1 MRGLL
6 GLGVGAALAATAVL
20 AQGGPALPERVF
32 GFRDFAATEARWDKA
47 FLAVPDPALAREHLR
62 RLTAAPHWASSPE
75 DYQTALYVAERFKAA
90 GLATTIVPYRVQMN
104 KPVKILVEAFGA
116 DGARLMT
123 GPTAEHVDPRVDG
136 GDPFQD
142 DKRILPAFSGSSPSG
157 DVTGAVVY
165 ANYGTLADFK
175 RLAEM
180 GVSVKD
186 KIVMV
191 RYGANFR
198 GVKVYLAQQRGA
210 RGVLIYSDP
219 ADDGFARGEVYPK
232 GPYRPETAVQ
242 RGSAQFLP
250 IFPGDP
256 STPGYASLPELP
268 DSKRVPPGKG
278 QVTQPSVPVNP
289 LSWKDAEPILE
300 ALAGPSVPA
309 SWQGGLGFN
318 YRAGTSGKKAVKV
331 HMRLEQDVALR
342 TIWDVVGTIPGVG
355 GAEKDQLVIA
365 GNHRDAWVFG
375 AVDPSSG
382 TAAMLEAVHGLG
394 ELLKKG
400 WRPRR
405 TLVVAS
411 WDAEEEG
418 LIGSVEWVEGHPE
431 LMGRTVAYLNT
442 DVGVSG
448 PSFSAS
454 AVPSLKEFVS
464 DVTREVASP
473 LGGSVHEQWRLDQER
488 GHPKEPVTEPRTGV
502 KIDALGSG
510 SDYTPFLQHA
520 GVASTDIG
528 SNGPYGVYH
537 SAFDNFNWF
546 VKNADPD
553 FLYEQQQARVF
564 GLEMIH
570 MADAEVLPMDYGAYG
585 AEVVGYLDAVWKRAE
600 TQGMKLDF
608 AAAESAAKRFET
620 AGVVV
625 RRRQDAGEGDLAGL
639 NRALR
644 ETEAALLLPEGLPGR
659 GWYKHSVYSPG
670 EYTGYAAV
678 VIPGVNEAVTLGDAR
693 RAQEQLKGLAEALGR
708 ASEVL
713 EKAGR

>member
-1 MRGLL
+1 VRWVC
-6 GLGVGAALAATAVL
+6 GLGVGLGLAGSCL
-20 AQGGPALPERVF
+20 LGQSGPALPAKVF
-32 GFRDFAATEARWDKA
+32 GFRDFGATEARWDKA
-47 FLAVPDPALAREHLR
+47 FLAVPDPALAREHLK

-75 DYQTALYVAERFKAA
+75 DYATALYVADRFKAA
-90 GLATTIVPYRVQMN
+90 GLETTIVPYRVQLN
-104 KPVKILVEAFGA
+104 RPVKILVEAFAA

-123 GPTAEHVDPRVDG
+123 GPQAEHVDGTDG
-136 GDPFQD
+136 GDPYQN

-157 DVTGAVVY
+157 DVTGTVVY

-175 RLAEM
+175 RLQEM
-180 GVSVKD
+180 HVSVRD
-186 KIVMV
+186 KIVLV

-210 RGVLIYSDP
+210 KGVLIYSDP
-219 ADDGFARGEVYPK
+219 ADDGFARGDAYPK
-232 GPYRPETAVQ
+232 GPFRPESGVQ
-242 RGSAQFLP
+242 RGSVQFLP

-256 STPGYASLPELP
+256 STPGYASVPELP
-268 DSKRVPPGKG
+268 DAERVAVGKG
-278 QVTQPSVPVNP
+278 QVTQPSIPVNP

-300 ALAGPSVPA
+300 AMGGASAPA
-309 SWQGGLGFN
+309 NWQGGLPFN
-318 YRAGTSGKKAVKV
+318 YHVGASGRKAVKV
-331 HMRLEQDVALR
+331 HMRLVQDIALR
-342 TIWDVVGTIPGVG
+342 TIWDVIGKIPGVG
-355 GAEKDQLVIA
+355 GAEKDDLVVA

-394 ELLKKG
+394 TLLQAG
-400 WRPRR
+400 WRPKR

-418 LIGSVEWVEGHPE
+418 LIGSVEWVEQHPE
-431 LMGRTVAYLNT
+431 LMKRTVAYLNT

-464 DVTREVASP
+464 DVTKEVESP
-473 LGGSVHEQWRLDQER
+473 AGGSVHEQWRLDQER
-488 GHPKEPVTEPRTGV
+488 AHPKEPVSEP

-520 GVASTDIG
+520 GVAATDIG

-546 VKNADPD
+546 VKNADPN

-564 GLEMIH
+564 GLEMLH
-570 MADAEVLPMDYGAYG
+570 MADADVLPMDYGAYG
-585 AEVVGYLDAVWKRAE
+585 AEVVGYLSEVRAKAE
-600 TQGMKLDF
+600 EKGLKLDF
-608 AAAESAAKRFET
+608 TKTQQAAMRFEA
-620 AGVVV
+620 AGVAARV
-625 RRRQDAGEGDLAGL
+625 RQDAGNVDAVRM
-639 NRALR
+639 NRALK
-644 ETEAALLLPEGLPGR
+644 ETEVALLLPNGLPGR

-670 EYTGYAAV
+670 EYTGYQAV
-678 VIPGVNEAVTLGDAR
+678 VIPGVNEAVTLGDRA
-693 RAQEQLKGLAEALGR
+693 RAQSQLQGLADALGR
-708 ASEVL
+708 ASAVL
-713 EKAGR
+713 ESVGR

>member
-1 MRGLL
+1 MGFAL
-6 GLGVGAALAATAVL
+6 VGASLL
-20 AQGGPALPERVF
+20 AQSTVALPDKVF
-32 GFRDFAATEARWDKA
+32 GFRDFGGTEARWDKE
-47 FLAVPDPALAREHLR
+47 FLAVPDAALAREHLK
-62 RLTAAPHWASSPE
+62 RLTSAPHWASSPE
-75 DYQTALYVAERFKAA
+75 DYQTALYVAEKFKAA

-104 KPVKILVEAFGA
+104 KPVKILIEAFAA
-116 DGARLMT
+116 DGARIMQ
-123 GPTAEHVDPRVDG
+123 GPTAERVDPAVDG

-157 DVTGAVVY
+157 DVTGTVIY

-175 RLAEM
+175 RLDEM
-180 GVSVKD
+180 GVSVRD
-186 KIVMV
+186 RIVLV
-191 RYGANFR
+191 RYGMNFR

-210 RGVLIYSDP
+210 KGVLIYSDP
-219 ADDGFARGEVYPK
+219 ADDGFTRGEVYPK
-232 GPYRPETAVQ
+232 GPYRPESAVQ

-268 DSKRVPPGKG
+268 DSKRVPVGKG
-278 QVTQPSVPVNP
+278 QVTQPSIPVNP
-289 LSWKDAEPILE
+289 LSFKDAEPILE
-300 ALAGPSVPA
+300 AMGGASVPA
-309 SWQGGLGFN
+309 NWQGAGTFN
-318 YRAGTSGKKAVKV
+318 YHLGTKGKKAVKI

-342 TIWDVVGTIPGVG
+342 TIWDVIGTIPGTG
-355 GAEKDQLVIA
+355 GPGTGVEKDEMVIA

-394 ELLKKG
+394 VLLKAG
-400 WRPRR
+400 WKPRR

-431 LMGRTVAYLNT
+431 LMRRTVAYLNT

-448 PSFSAS
+448 PAFSAA

-464 DVTREVASP
+464 DVTREVPSP
-473 LGGSVHEQWRLDQER
+473 LGGTVHEQWRLDQQR
-488 GHPKEPVTEPRTGV
+488 AHPKEAFGEPRTQV

-520 GVASTDIG
+520 GVASTDVG

-546 VKNADPD
+546 VKNADPE

-585 AEVVGYLDAVWKRAE
+585 AEVVGYLRTVKEKAE
-600 TQGMKLDF
+600 AKGMKLDF
-608 AAAESAAKRFET
+608 AGTEAAARRFEA
-620 AGVVV
+620 AGIAV
-625 RRRQDAGEGDLAGL
+625 RARQDAGGGDVAGL
-639 NRALR
+639 NRALK
-644 ETEAALLLPEGLPGR
+644 ETEVALLLPGGLPGR
-659 GWYKHSVYSPG
+659 GWYRHSIYSPG

-678 VIPGVNEAVTLGDAR
+678 VIPGVNEAVTLGDAG
-693 RAQEQLKGLAEALGR
+693 RAQGQLAGLAEALGR
-708 ASEVL
+708 ASGVL
-713 EKAGR
+713 EGVR

>member
-1 MRGLL
+1 MGWVCGVGLALAGPCLL
-6 GLGVGAALAATAVL
+6 G
-20 AQGGPALPERVF
+20 QDSPMMPSKVF
-32 GFRDFAATEARWDKA
+32 GFRDFGGTEAYWDKT

-62 RLTAAPHWASSPE
+62 RLTSAPHWASSPE
-75 DYQTALYVAERFKAA
+75 DYQTALYVAEKFRAA
-90 GLATTIVPYRVQMN
+90 GLETSIVPYRVQMN

-116 DGARLMT
+116 KGARIMS
-123 GPTAEHVDPRVDG
+123 GPTAEHVEGD
-136 GDPFQD
+136 DPFQD
-142 DKRILPAFSGSSPSG
+142 DARILPAFSGSSPSG
-157 DVTGAVVY
+157 DVSGAVVY
-165 ANYGTLADFK
+165 ANYGTYADFK
-175 RLAEM
+175 RLEET

-186 KIVMV
+186 RIVLV
-191 RYGANFR
+191 RYGVNFR
-198 GVKVYLAQQRGA
+198 GVKAYLAQQRGA

-219 ADDGFARGEVYPK
+219 ADDGFARGEMYPK
-232 GPYRPETAVQ
+232 GPYRPESAVQ

-278 QVTQPSVPVNP
+278 QVTQPSIPVNP
-289 LSWKDAEPILE
+289 LSFKDAAPILE
-300 ALAGPSVPA
+300 AMAGASVA
-309 SWQGGLGFN
+309 ANWQGGGGFN
-318 YRAGTSGKKAVKV
+318 YHVGATGKKAVRV

-342 TIWDVVGTIPGVG
+342 TIWDVIGTIPGT
-355 GAEKDQLVIA
+355 GAEKEETVVA

-394 ELLKKG
+394 VLLKSG
-400 WRPRR
+400 WKPKR
-405 TLVVAS
+405 TLIVAS

-418 LIGSVEWVEGHPE
+418 LIGSVEWVEGHAE
-431 LMGRTVAYLNT
+431 LMRHTVAYLNT

-448 PSFSAS
+448 PSFTAS

-464 DVTREVASP
+464 DVTREVPSP
-473 LGGSVHEQWRLDQER
+473 LGSSVHEQWRLDQQR
-488 GHPKEPVTEPRTGV
+488 AHPKEPSVEPGTQVR
-502 KIDALGSG
+502 IDALGSG

-546 VKNADPD
+546 VKNADPE

-585 AEVVGYLDAVWKRAE
+585 AEVVGYLADARK
-600 TQGMKLDF
+600 K
-608 AAAESAAKRFET
+608 AESKGLKVDFSVAEAAAKRFEA
-620 AGVVV
+620 AGVTV
-625 RRRQDAGEGDLAGL
+625 RARQDAGMADPTGL
-639 NRALR
+639 NRALK
-644 ETEAALLLPEGLPGR
+644 ETEAALLLPNGLPGR
-659 GWYKHSVYSPG
+659 GWYRHSIYSPG

-678 VIPGVNEAVTLGDAR
+678 VIPGVNEALTLGDAAR
-693 RAQEQLKGLAEALGR
+693 TREQMQGLAEALGR
-708 ASEVL
+708 ASGVL
-713 EKAGR
+713 EGVR

>member
-1 MRGLL
+1 VGL
-6 GLGVGAALAATAVL
+6 ALAAPAGL
-20 AQGGPALPERVF
+20 AQGGPALPSTVF
-32 GFRDFAATEARWDKA
+32 GFKDFGASEAKWDKD
-47 FLAVPDPALAREHLR
+47 FLAVPDPALAREHLKK
-62 RLTAAPHWASSPE
+62 LTSAPHWASSPE
-75 DYQTALYVAERFKAA
+75 DYATALYVAEKFKAA
-90 GLATTIVPYRVQMN
+90 GLATSIVPYRVQLN
-104 KPVKILVEAFGA
+104 KPVKILVEAFAA
-116 DGARLMT
+116 DGAKLMS
-123 GPTAEHVDPRVDG
+123 GPTPEHVDPGVDG
-136 GDPFQD
+136 GDPYQD

-175 RLAEM
+175 RLEEM

-186 KIVMV
+186 KIVLV

-210 RGVLIYSDP
+210 KGVLIYSDP
-219 ADDGFARGEVYPK
+219 ADDGFARGDAYPK
-232 GPYRPETAVQ
+232 GPYRPESAVQ

-256 STPGYASLPELP
+256 STPGYASVPELP
-268 DSKRVPPGKG
+268 DSKRVPVGKG
-278 QVTQPSVPVNP
+278 QVTQPSIPVNP

-300 ALAGPSVPA
+300 AMAGAGVPA
-309 SWQGGLGFN
+309 NWQGGLPFN
-318 YRAGTSGKKAVKV
+318 YHVGAKGKKAVKV
-331 HMRLEQDVALR
+331 HMRLEQDIALR
-342 TIWDVVGTIPGVG
+342 TIWDVIGTIPGVG
-355 GAEKDQLVIA
+355 GAEKDELVIA

-394 ELLKKG
+394 VLLKEG

-418 LIGSVEWVEGHPE
+418 LIGSVEWVEQHPE
-431 LMGRTVAYLNT
+431 LMQRTVAYLNT

-448 PSFSAS
+448 PSFTAA

-473 LGGSVHEQWRLDQER
+473 LGGTVHEQWRLDQEKV
-488 GHPKEPVTEPRTGV
+488 HPKEPVEGPLGGV
-502 KIDALGSG
+502 KIDDLGSG

-546 VKNADPD
+546 VKNADPE

-585 AEVVGYLDAVWKRAE
+585 AEVVGYLDAVRKRAE
-600 TQGMKLDF
+600 AKGLKLDF
-608 AAAESAAKRFET
+608 SAAMAGARRFEA
-620 AGVVV
+620 AGVLV
-625 RRRQDAGEGDLAGL
+625 RMRQDAGTGDLAGL

-644 ETEAALLLPEGLPGR
+644 ETEVALLLPGGLPER
-659 GWYKHSVYSPG
+659 GWYKHSIYSPG

-678 VIPGVNEAVTLGDAR
+678 VIPGVNEAVTLGDAA

-708 ASEVL
+708 ASGVL
-713 EKAGR
+713 EGVR